1 MTSVEEYQVMTGNH
15 AAANACKGARVQVV
29 AAYPITPQ
37 SPVVEKISFFI
48 ENGELNARMVR
59 VESEQSALT
68 ACVAASA
75 TGVRV
80 YTATSSHGL
89 LLMYEILC
97 WAAGNRLPIVM
108 NIAMRSVGAPWSVWT
123 DHQDAFTVRDT
134 GWIQMFCED
143 NQEIYDTNLQAYRIA
158 EDPSVYVPT
167 FVNYDGYILSHTSML
182 VKLEP
187 QKKIDE
193 FLPPLKH
200 HLNLGDMNVVKGV
213 CPVTTPN
220 IIKRKEGTAPGYY
233 EFRYSLQRSIENSI
247 NKVKEV
253 HDLFAEKFGRSYG
266 NGIYK
271 TYRAEDAEMYI
282 FAVGS
287 VASES
292 RLAIDKLR
300 EKGLKIGLISLK
312 LFRPFPTKY
321 LRELFKDA
329 KLIVVFDRDIGYG
342 YEGILCYELKSA
354 LYQSK
359 NRPFIKGYIVGLG
372 GRDVNAEDLI
382 DGIYRAIDLEK
393 KNEYSE
399 QTEFIGLKLD
409 ELDFLQ
415 KEVK

>member
-1 MTSVEEYQVMTGNH
+1 
-15 AAANACKGARVQVV
+15 
-29 AAYPITPQ
+29 
-37 SPVVEKISFFI
+37 
-48 ENGELNARMVR
+48 
-59 VESEQSALT
+59 
-68 ACVAASA
+68 
-75 TGVRV
+75 
-80 YTATSSHGL
+80 
-89 LLMYEILC
+89 
-97 WAAGNRLPIVM
+97 
-108 NIAMRSVGAPWSVWT
+108 
-123 DHQDAFTVRDT
+123 
-134 GWIQMFCED
+134 
-143 NQEIYDTNLQAYRIA
+143 
-158 EDPSVYVPT
+158 
-167 FVNYDGYILSHTSML
+167 ML

-200 HLNLGDMNVVKGV
+200 HLNLGDMNVVMGV

-220 IIKRKEGTAPGYY
+220 IVKRAEGTAPGYY

-300 EKGLKIGLISLK
+300 EKGVKIGLISLK

-382 DGIYRAIDLEK
+382 NGVYRSIDLEK

>member
-1 MTSVEEYQVMTGNH
+1 
-15 AAANACKGARVQVV
+15 
-29 AAYPITPQ
+29 
-37 SPVVEKISFFI
+37 
-48 ENGELNARMVR
+48 
-59 VESEQSALT
+59 
-68 ACVAASA
+68 
-75 TGVRV
+75 
-80 YTATSSHGL
+80 
-89 LLMYEILC
+89 
-97 WAAGNRLPIVM
+97 M
-108 NIAMRSVGAPWSVWT
+108 NI
-123 DHQDAFTVRDT
+123 
-134 GWIQMFCED
+134 
-143 NQEIYDTNLQAYRIA
+143 
-158 EDPSVYVPT
+158 
-167 FVNYDGYILSHTSML
+167 
-182 VKLEP
+182 
-187 QKKIDE
+187 
-193 FLPPLKH
+193 
-200 HLNLGDMNVVKGV
+200 VKGV

-220 IIKRKEGTAPGYY
+220 IVKREEGTAPGYY

-292 RLAIDKLR
+292 RLVIDKLR
-300 EKGLKIGLISLK
+300 EKGVKIGLISLK

-372 GRDVNAEDLI
+372 GRDVIAEDLI
-382 DGIYRAIDLEK
+382 EGVYRAINLEK